1 MSDITDIL
9 DRDSI
14 AVLRAFWRRVQP
26 VLRMTGCINENELPA
41 KIPIQLTAN
50 MRTALCALKFDD
62 IEARLAAAEADAGRV
77 TGETSDGYH
86 TFNELY
92 EFRKMYN
99 AALFNEWAIT
109 GKYSVHKSWRHH
121 DGEPCFGGG
130 WFIVV
135 AMLPS
140 GQITNHYKAD
150 DWVLFQIPEHDKA
163 LFGYDGHNG
172 ADTILRLRAAI
183 DTARGVE

>member
-1 MSDITDIL
+1 MSESRWYADGGYVRGGFYDELGGMLVGARAQEIA
-9 DRDSI
+9 DS
-14 AVLRAFWRRVQP
+14 L
-26 VLRMTGCINENELPA
+26 N
-41 KIPIQLTAN
+41 
-50 MRTALCALKFDD
+50 
-62 IEARLAAAEADAGRV
+62 RLAAAEADAERV

-99 AALFNEWAIT
+99 AALFNEWAAA

-140 GQITNHYKAD
+140 GQITNHYEAD
-150 DWVLFQIPEHDKA
+150 DWGLFQIPEHEKA
-163 LFGYDGHNG
+163 LFEYDGHTG
-172 ADTILRLRAAI
+172 ADTIIRLRAAI
-183 DTARGVE
+183 DAARGGE